1 MIRFSTQ
8 AGWQGTGSKLSIL
21 ELVLTGSNWYR
32 ARRGELIRVKVAW
45 HSGVV
50 VVWEARGGWNGLA
63 HRQAGRELETENIV
77 EGGWNMNIVGRL

>member
-1 MIRFSTQ
+1 M
-8 AGWQGTGSKLSIL
+8 
-21 ELVLTGSNWYR
+21 
-32 ARRGELIRVKVAW
+32 IRVKVAW